1 MQSVDFFIVMLS
13 VIVLIVVML
22 SVVALKNCSLVNIVV
37 IHPLVHDGVEGV
49 QELDHFH
56 GAAALGHQTEV
67 HHRAR

>member
-1 MQSVDFFIVMLS
+1 MLSVNFFIVMLS
-13 VIVLIVVML
+13 VIMLIVIIL
-22 SVVALKNCSLVNIVV
+22 SVVAPKNCSLVNIMV

-56 GAAALGHQTEV
+56 GAAALGHQAEV